1 MEVMAGRVTR
11 PAITSLTV
19 LEAPFTSA

>member
-1 MEVMAGRVTR
+1 VMAGRVTR
-11 PAITSLTV
+11 PAITSLTI